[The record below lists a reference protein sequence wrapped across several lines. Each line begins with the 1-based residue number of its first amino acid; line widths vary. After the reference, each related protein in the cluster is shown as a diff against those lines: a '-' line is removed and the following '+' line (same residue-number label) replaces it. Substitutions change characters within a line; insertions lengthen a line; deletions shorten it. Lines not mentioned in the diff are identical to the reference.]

1 MSTNER
7 QRQKKLAKKNSK
19 RKKVVTTQK
28 LITKT
33 SRGLALESMSDV
45 LLEFIEPLMNE
56 KMSNENLEKTI
67 ELGIIAWNLT
77 LVSAEEKQ
85 KILEDVSKETDLW
98 WFQKSRIETVINFLI
113 DRKNNHFAHINR
125 MIADYELII
134 LSEDRFHLRVYSTLD

>member
-33 SRGLALESMSDV
+33 SRELALESMSDV

-56 KMSNENLEKTI
+56 KMSNENLEKTVEI
-67 ELGIIAWNLT
+67 GITAWNLA
-77 LVSAEEKQ
+77 LVSAEERQ
-85 KILEDVSKETDLW
+85 KILRDVSKETDLW
-98 WFQKSRIETVINFLI
+98 FQKNQMETLINFLI